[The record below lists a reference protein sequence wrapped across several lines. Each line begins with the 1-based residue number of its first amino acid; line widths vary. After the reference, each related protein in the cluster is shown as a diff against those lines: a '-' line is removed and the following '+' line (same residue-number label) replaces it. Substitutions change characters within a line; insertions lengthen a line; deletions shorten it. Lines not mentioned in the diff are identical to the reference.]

1 MPCAEACVADA
12 LNIYGEKKT
21 VDEVLKV
28 IEEDAPFYAR
38 SGGGMTL
45 SGGEPFLQAD
55 FALALLREARARY
68 IRTCVETCGLADQNV
83 MLEGAK
89 FLNFILFDIKNMD
102 PEKHR
107 EWTGHTNEKILENFR
122 AVCEEVPD
130 KTVRARTPII
140 PGFNDNAPAVAAI
153 ADFLEPFG
161 SHVQY
166 EMLPYHKFGR
176 EKYFYLGRDY
186 AMGDA
191 ELNKKKFAALQGV
204 ARKILGDRFI
214 S

>member
-1 MPCAEACVADA
+1 
-12 LNIYGEKKT
+12 
-21 VDEVLKV
+21 
-28 IEEDAPFYAR
+28 
-38 SGGGMTL
+38 MT
-45 SGGEPFLQAD
+45 SH
-55 FALALLREARARY
+55 
-68 IRTCVETCGLADQNV
+68 
-83 MLEGAK
+83 
-89 FLNFILFDIKNMD
+89 DI
-102 PEKHR
+102 
-107 EWTGHTNEKILENFR
+107 
-122 AVCEEVPD
+122 
-130 KTVRARTPII
+130 
-140 PGFNDNAPAVAAI
+140 
-153 ADFLEPFG
+153 LEPFG

>member
-1 MPCAEACVADA
+1 
-12 LNIYGEKKT
+12 
-21 VDEVLKV
+21 
-28 IEEDAPFYAR
+28 
-38 SGGGMTL
+38 
-45 SGGEPFLQAD
+45 
-55 FALALLREARARY
+55 
-68 IRTCVETCGLADQNV
+68 
-83 MLEGAK
+83 
-89 FLNFILFDIKNMD
+89 MD

-140 PGFNDNAPAVAAI
+140 PGFNDNARAVEAI
-153 ADFLEPFG
+153 AEFLEPFG